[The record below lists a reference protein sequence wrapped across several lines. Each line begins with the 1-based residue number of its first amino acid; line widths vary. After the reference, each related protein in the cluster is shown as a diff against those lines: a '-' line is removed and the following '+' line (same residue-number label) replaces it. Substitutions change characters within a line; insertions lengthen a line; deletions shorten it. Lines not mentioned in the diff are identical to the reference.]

1 MKLLIAVDMEGATGV
16 ASWDHVDPKGTEYQR
31 FRRLLTGDVNAAIE
45 GALEAGVTEI
55 QVSDG
60 HWNSGNVLVEELHP
74 MARLNTGTP
83 SPFSMVQG
91 AQEGAD
97 AAFFVGYHARMGTLH
112 AVLDHTWSSTRVANL
127 WINGRLAGETALNGS
142 VCGAFGIPVLLVTGD
157 QAVAAEAAEWIHG
170 VEAAVVKTACGR
182 SAVRCLTPSQTAPL
196 IRNAA
201 KGAISR
207 LLAGKGPAP
216 LALGGPVRIRIE
228 FMNSQM
234 GDMAALLPGSERLDG
249 RLLEFEAP
257 DMPTAYQRFRAAVGL
272 AGA

>member
-249 RLLEFEAP
+249 RLIEFEAP
-257 DMPTAYQRFRAAVGL
+257 DMPAAYQRFRAAVGL